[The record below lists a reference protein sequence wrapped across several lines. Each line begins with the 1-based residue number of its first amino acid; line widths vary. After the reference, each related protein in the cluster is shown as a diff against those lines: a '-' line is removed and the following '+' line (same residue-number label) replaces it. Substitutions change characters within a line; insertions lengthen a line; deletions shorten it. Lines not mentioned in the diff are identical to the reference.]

1 MHRQYYHL
9 ARLHSAVATS
19 DGDKLESQKKKLL
32 RSLAQLVGLFDM
44 LHGYISYKLALLGFI
59 YEPMILPAICLN
71 GNVTTLALALALS
84 LLPKWKHVTR
94 CQLVSNSS
102 SNKSFGFSFELWQ
115 TQASS
120 PLLLPSPLR
129 ILPQIIPATFFLR
142 PRRHVCI
149 SIWVFHS
156 PLRVWFFLFA
166 ACDKIIN
173 QRWIR

>member
-19 DGDKLESQKKKLL
+19 DGDKLEAQKKKLL
-32 RSLAQLVGLFDM
+32 RSLAQLVGLFDT
-44 LHGYISYKLALLGFI
+44 LHGYISHKLALLGFI

-102 SNKSFGFSFELWQ
+102 NKSFGFSFELWQ

-120 PLLLPSPLR
+120 PLLSTLPFAYCLKSF
-129 ILPQIIPATFFLR
+129 LPPFSFVRGATFAFQFGFSTLL
-142 PRRHVCI
+142 
-149 SIWVFHS
+149 SAFD
-156 PLRVWFFLFA
+156 FFFSLPVI
-166 ACDKIIN
+166 KS
-173 QRWIR
+173 